1 MEGGYRKV
9 SFTYCFRKMKVC
21 LTRNIVFS
29 KTAEY
34 HSSPNVSGLLLML
47 SVFEQTELRD
57 REESLMP
64 ILKDILKYQYAP
76 LKEIAIV
83 VMHRLFTDSQ
93 GKNRYWFLLLE
104 TN

>member
-9 SFTYCFRKMKVC
+9 SFTYYFRKMKVC
-21 LTRNIVFS
+21 LTKNIVFS

-93 GKNRYWFLLLE
+93 GKNRYWFLLFE
-104 TN
+104 TD

>member
-9 SFTYCFRKMKVC
+9 SFTYCSCRIKAF
-21 LTRNIVFS
+21 LTRNIAFS
-29 KTAEY
+29 KAAEY
-34 HSSPNVSGLLLML
+34 HSSPNASGLLLIL

-76 LKEIAIV
+76 LKEIAII

-93 GKNRYWFLLLE
+93 GKNRYQCF
-104 TN
+104 TFCN